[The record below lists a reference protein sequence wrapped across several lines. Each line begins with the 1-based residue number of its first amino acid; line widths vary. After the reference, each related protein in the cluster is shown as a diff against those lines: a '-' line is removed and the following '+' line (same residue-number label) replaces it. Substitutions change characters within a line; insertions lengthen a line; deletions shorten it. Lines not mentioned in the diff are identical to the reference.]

1 MRFGLREAIY
11 ILLLLAMP
19 ASAYLTVFKQRAVSD
34 LTAKEEIVQVDDK
47 IKRVSKATAAIPDLA
62 AEIEKLQ
69 GAIDRFQSMLPT
81 DREVETL
88 LKQVWEIAGQHGL
101 TTKSVRPDKIVPAA
115 QYAELPIKMEIV
127 GDFFGFYEFMRAIEA
142 LPRITR
148 MPVIEV
154 SRESKEDEGQVKA
167 KVTLSIF
174 FEDNGSPSRS

>member
-11 ILLLLAMP
+11 VLLLLAMP
-19 ASAYLTVFKQRAVSD
+19 ASAYLTVFKQRAAAD
-34 LTAKEEIVQVDDK
+34 LTAKEEIVQVNDK
-47 IKRVSKATAAIPDLA
+47 IKRVSKATAAIPDLS
-62 AEIEKLQ
+62 AEIEKLTD
-69 GAIDRFQSMLPT
+69 AIDQFQSMLPT

-88 LKQVWEIAGQHGL
+88 LKQVWEIAGKHGL

-127 GDFFGFYEFMRAIEA
+127 GDFFGFYEFMREVEA

-148 MPVIEV
+148 MPKIDIE
-154 SRESKEDEGQVKA
+154 REDKDNPGQVKA

-174 FEDNGSPSRS
+174 FEGDNSPPRS